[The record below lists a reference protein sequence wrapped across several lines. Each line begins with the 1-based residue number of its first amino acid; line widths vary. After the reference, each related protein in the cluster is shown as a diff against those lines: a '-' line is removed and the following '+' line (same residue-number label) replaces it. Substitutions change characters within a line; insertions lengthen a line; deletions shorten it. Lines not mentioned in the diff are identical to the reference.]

1 MVSKKNNRKISRKIR
16 KSKKLKGGSL
26 SRAERARRAEIAA
39 AAANRRR
46 SVATAAANRKVFDS
60 NVINDFPT
68 RAASATVANRRRSA
82 TVAKSAASAPMI
94 RSQSYPANPSIINGR
109 QIRRQLSLNSS
120 FDQGPLTGRRNN
132 RLIISKAKR
141 NQRYNTR
148 YLMNETEKRL
158 MPFPETRVGDPI
170 GYPIE
175 GKNWSYEENPAD
187 GNCLYYSVLRALE
200 RRISPNI
207 NPLKRGEMGEACP
220 ENNLYNKYAVY
231 ILKKLARDYSET
243 NRALM
248 TPLVLNPAGHLER
261 VMKNEIYGE
270 PISIQA
276 LSNLLNCCI
285 CVFIREGIRITP
297 TVPPQDSNAWQIY
310 IPDSEVGIP
319 DELAV
324 LDEGFNLP
332 MRGGIPS
339 YITLTEKID
348 ELQYTA
354 GHPIE
359 LATNGYH
366 TDPIEYRNRIKG
378 DRLRNVEFVEQ
389 HCKEPLYISSI
400 GDPAGHFVALEYL
413 HERNKKR
420 HFTSGYTTEP
430 LPKEH
435 QGTKT
440 FEHILKNMIKIYE
453 NPAFRDEME
462 EEINSY
468 EMSITQP
475 PSQPQPL
482 LPSDNFA
489 PQLAQLA
496 EMGFTDEAQLLPL
509 LVRHGGQVERVMGSL
524 F

>member
-1 MVSKKNNRKISRKIR
+1 MVSKKNNRKINRKIR

-26 SRAERARRAEIAA
+26 SRA

-46 SVATAAANRKVFDS
+46 LLETAAKYNA
-60 NVINDFPT
+60 IHDFPT
-68 RAASATVANRRRSA
+68 KAELARASTNRRNLVATV
-82 TVAKSAASAPMI
+82 T
-94 RSQSYPANPSIINGR
+94 PSFKRIE
-109 QIRRQLSLNSS
+109 SLNNIYEQSDQFGMN
-120 FDQGPLTGRRNN
+120 FDPELLTGKRNN
-132 RLIISKAKR
+132 KTIIARAKR
-141 NQRYNTR
+141 NQRYNTSYIMR
-148 YLMNETEKRL
+148 ETEKRL
-158 MPFPETRVGDPI
+158 MPYPVTRVGDHL

-175 GKNWSYEENPAD
+175 GTNWSYEENPAD

-200 RRISPNI
+200 RRISPNK
-207 NPLKRGEMGEACP
+207 NQLKGGVMGQACP
-220 ENNLYNKYAVY
+220 KNVLYNKYAVY
-231 ILKKLARDYSET
+231 ILKKLAREHSET
-243 NRALM
+243 NRDLM
-248 TPLVLNPAGHLER
+248 TAEVLNPAGHLER

-297 TVPPQDSNAWQIY
+297 NVPPQDSNAWQIY

-324 LDEGFNLP
+324 LDEGFNIP

-354 GHPIE
+354 SHPIE

-366 TDPIEYRNRIKG
+366 TNPIGYRNRIKG
-378 DRLRNVEFVEQ
+378 DRLRNIEFVER

-400 GDPAGHFVALEYL
+400 GNPAGHFVALEHL

-420 HFTSGYTTEP
+420 GFDSGYTTES

-440 FEHILKNMIKIYE
+440 FAHILKNMKKIHKDLD
-453 NPAFRDEME
+453 FRNEME

-468 EMSITQP
+468 EMSII
-475 PSQPQPL
+475 PSL
-482 LPSDNFA
+482 SPSSSLSKVDNL
-489 PQLAQLA
+489 QSHVDTLVG
-496 EMGFTDEAQLLPL
+496 MGFSEVSANSVLKETDGNINKALNILLK
-509 LVRHGGQVERVMGSL
+509 
-524 F
+524 

>member
-1 MVSKKNNRKISRKIR
+1 MVSKKNNRKINRKIR

-26 SRAERARRAEIAA
+26 SRAARAA

-46 SVATAAANRKVFDS
+46 TVDTANRRRTLDTANRRAAAANRRRLLETAAKY
-60 NVINDFPT
+60 NGIHDFPT
-68 RAASATVANRRRSA
+68 KAESARLN
-82 TVAKSAASAPMI
+82 
-94 RSQSYPANPSIINGR
+94 NHINKPEQFGM
-109 QIRRQLSLNSS
+109 N
-120 FDQGPLTGRRNN
+120 FDPELLTGKRNN
-132 RLIISKAKR
+132 KTIIARAKR
-141 NQRYNTR
+141 NQRYNTSYIMR
-148 YLMNETEKRL
+148 ETEKRL
-158 MPFPETRVGDPI
+158 MPFPVTRVGDHL

-175 GKNWSYEENPAD
+175 GTNWSYEENPAD

-200 RRISPNI
+200 RRISPNKK
-207 NPLKRGEMGEACP
+207 NQLKGGVMGQACP
-220 ENNLYNKYAVY
+220 KNVLYNKYAVY
-231 ILKKLARDYSET
+231 ILKKLAREHSET
-243 NRALM
+243 NRDLM
-248 TPLVLNPAGHLER
+248 TAEVLNPAGHLER

-297 TVPPQDSNAWQIY
+297 NVPPQDSNAWQIY

-324 LDEGFNLP
+324 LDEGFNIP

-354 GHPIE
+354 SHPIE

-366 TDPIEYRNRIKG
+366 TNPIGYRNRIKG
-378 DRLRNVEFVEQ
+378 DRLRNIEFVER

-400 GDPAGHFVALEYL
+400 GNPAGHFVALEHL

-420 HFTSGYTTEP
+420 GFDSGYTTES

-440 FEHILKNMIKIYE
+440 FAHILKNMKKIHKDLD
-453 NPAFRDEME
+453 FRNEMD

-468 EMSITQP
+468 EMSII
-475 PSQPQPL
+475 PSL
-482 LPSDNFA
+482 SPSSSLSKVDNL
-489 PQLAQLA
+489 QSHVDTLVG
-496 EMGFTDEAQLLPL
+496 MGFSEVSANTVLKETDGNINKALNILLK
-509 LVRHGGQVERVMGSL
+509 
-524 F
+524 